1 MYLKYLMGL
10 SLCILFQGCASQSY
24 EQAETN
30 AVVSPTIISNQKI
43 KQHLADSVYAYTK
56 DQTAYQV
63 AFDDLN
69 KDGHADA
76 IVLLSGMN
84 WCGSGGCTLLIF
96 QGGADHQF
104 KFVSKS
110 TVVDTPI
117 YSTVSMHKG
126 WKQLSVYV
134 RKHGQVI
141 LPFDGQ
147 AYAENPSLLPIQTL
161 ELTPENAQLLLTQ

>member
-1 MYLKYLMGL
+1 MMCLRYFIIFSLSGLFCGCVTVSHEKATNFSSVNQELRLKMQYLER
-10 SLCILFQGCASQSY
+10 SI
-24 EQAETN
+24 
-30 AVVSPTIISNQKI
+30 
-43 KQHLADSVYAYTK
+43 YAYTQDK
-56 DQTAYQV
+56 TVFDV

-76 IVLLSGMN
+76 IVLLSGIN

-96 QGGADHQF
+96 QGRADHQF
-104 KFVSKS
+104 KFVSKT

-117 YSTVSMHKG
+117 YSTEYMHNG

-141 LPFDGQ
+141 LSFDGQ

-161 ELTPENAQLLLTQ
+161 ELTPENAQLLLEQ